1 MSTIKLIAGF
11 AIVIAVAL
19 VFFVNGVMLLIS
31 PSRWFSMPSWIRFQ
45 GTITRSRYSGWPG
58 EVELRLLG
66 AEIVGFFLWAGYD
79 TFAAT
84 KPSAG
89 SAWNLEVPSVILRL
103 FLCIGL
109 GITGALM
116 VLNPRRMFEHNWEP
130 ALEEFRPKIG
140 GEPRDVR
147 NHVPISFFI
156 HLISSLG
163 LITVALACVLAWV
176 FFR

>member
-1 MSTIKLIAGF
+1 
-11 AIVIAVAL
+11 
-19 VFFVNGVMLLIS
+19 
-31 PSRWFSMPSWIRFQ
+31 MPSWIRFQ

-66 AEIVGFFLWAGYD
+66 AEIIGFFLWAGYH

-84 KPSAG
+84 KPSAV
-89 SAWNLEVPSVILRL
+89 SAWNLVPSVILRL

-116 VLNPRRMFEHNWEP
+116 VLNPRQMFERSWEP

-147 NHVPISFFI
+147 NQLPISFFI
-156 HLISSLG
+156 NTICSLG
-163 LITVALACVLAWV
+163 LITVALACFLAWV
-176 FFR
+176 FFH